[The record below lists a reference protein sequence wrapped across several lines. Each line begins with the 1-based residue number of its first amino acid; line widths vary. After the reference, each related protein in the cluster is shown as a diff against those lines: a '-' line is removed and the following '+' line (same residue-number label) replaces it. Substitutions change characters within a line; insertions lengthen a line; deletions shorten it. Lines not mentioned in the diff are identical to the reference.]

1 MKIFLKKYSQKLA
14 HYKIVQ
20 YLCFIK
26 QSKPPATGTK
36 TVTMTNEITTTVEKV
51 RQHGLVLPNYID
63 NSEII
68 NVKWDSGTLLLQ
80 TANYKK
86 EYIRFG
92 YALTSTL
99 FFLKLDVETDHVN
112 FEFTTSTIGIDAAN
126 LDKYAVTF
134 RMVSPPYP
142 KFLTTNPEFFGQF
155 LRIKF

>member
-1 MKIFLKKYSQKLA
+1 
-14 HYKIVQ
+14 
-20 YLCFIK
+20 
-26 QSKPPATGTK
+26 
-36 TVTMTNEITTTVEKV
+36 MTNEITTTVEKV

-99 FFLKLDVETDHVN
+99 FFLKLDVEN
-112 FEFTTSTIGIDAAN
+112 
-126 LDKYAVTF
+126 
-134 RMVSPPYP
+134 
-142 KFLTTNPEFFGQF
+142 Q
-155 LRIKF
+155 